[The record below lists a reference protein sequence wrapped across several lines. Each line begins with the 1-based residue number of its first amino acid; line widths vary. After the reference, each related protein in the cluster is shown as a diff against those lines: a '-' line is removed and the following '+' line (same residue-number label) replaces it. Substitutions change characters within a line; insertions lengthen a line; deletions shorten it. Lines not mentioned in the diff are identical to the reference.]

1 MLVLLL
7 LVADTAAVVG
17 PGKNISI
24 TLSAALQSFWVVV
37 VVVAIALLLYSL
49 CEFVVCF
56 RVDGMEQATQCLPL
70 LVLLN
75 SNKSKNCNFS
85 ALSLSAFAFLTV
97 SLFFRVMHV
106 KREGGH
112 VRGDTIKGLD
122 FGVGQPPSFSACT
135 LPALTSII

>member
-1 MLVLLL
+1 MINPPITITLLVVVLLLVLLL

-49 CEFVVCF
+49 CEFVVSASESTEWN
-56 RVDGMEQATQCLPL
+56 RQHKQCLPL

-75 SNKSKNCNFS
+75 LKSKNCNFS
-85 ALSLSAFAFLTV
+85 LFRCRRLLSHDCFVF
-97 SLFFRVMHV
+97 
-106 KREGGH
+106 
-112 VRGDTIKGLD
+112 
-122 FGVGQPPSFSACT
+122 
-135 LPALTSII
+135 

>member
-1 MLVLLL
+1 MP
-7 LVADTAAVVG
+7 AT
-17 PGKNISI
+17 PC
-24 TLSAALQSFWVVV
+24 SAEFKQVKELQF
-37 VVVAIALLLYSL
+37 
-49 CEFVVCF
+49 F
-56 RVDGMEQATQCLPL
+56 
-70 LVLLN
+70 
-75 SNKSKNCNFS
+75 

-135 LPALTSII
+135 LPALTSIIRPTDIPSKRMKN